1 MVTKQHSILGVL
13 LIASTLLAGCESKAS
28 RERAQQLVSVSAEKD
43 SLLALVAENARLV
56 SEIGSELSK
65 VREVRRPM
73 TAVVSPETPGATT
86 MSYKDSLMGRM
97 RDVVTRV
104 NQAEQRLAASQR
116 RLRTLASESDSAKAH
131 LALIQ
136 QTVNDLRAT
145 MENQRTTMEQMTSE
159 ITQLKEANTQLT
171 TKTVAMT
178 DTLNE
183 ARTKMNTVYYI
194 IGTKDEL
201 KEKGI
206 IVEEGKKFLV
216 FGGKTLAPA
225 RDIPSEAFKSAD
237 MRVTSEIPL
246 PDPAKEYRIV
256 SRQNLEFL
264 GNGVTPDGKVT
275 GSIQIKSPEAFW
287 EPSKYLIIVEG

>member
-1 MVTKQHSILGVL
+1 MVKHRSSAVGVL
-13 LIASTLLAGCESKAS
+13 LVASTLLAGCESKAS

-73 TAVVSPETPGATT
+73 RAVVSPETPGASTT
-86 MSYKDSLMGRM
+86 SYRDSLMNRM

-104 NQAEQRLAASQR
+104 NEAEQRLAQSQR
-116 RLRTLASESDSAKAH
+116 RLRTMASESDSARAQ

-145 MENQRTTMEQMTSE
+145 MENQRTTMEQMTTE
-159 ITQLKEANTQLT
+159 ITALKEANTQLT
-171 TKTVAMT
+171 TKTVAMS
-178 DTLNE
+178 DTLN
-183 ARTKMNTVYYI
+183 KLNTVYYV

-201 KEKGI
+201 KERGI
-206 IVEEGKKFLV
+206 IVEEGKKFLI
-216 FGGKTLAPA
+216 FGGKSLAPA

-237 MRVTSEIPL
+237 MRTISEIPL
-246 PDPAKEYRIV
+246 PDPQKQYRIV

-275 GSIQIKSPEAFW
+275 GSVQITSPEAFW